1 MAAAQG
7 LVLGV
12 LALTLV
18 MFVWGRWRYDL
29 VALTAMLVVTIA
41 GLVPAREAFAG
52 FGHPAVITVAAVLV
66 VSRGLL
72 NSGLVDQVAKWL
84 GRVGERPLVQIPAL
98 TILVALCSGFMNNVG
113 ALALLMPV
121 GLRLA
126 RKGNYPPSI
135 LLMPL
140 AFGSLLGGMMTL
152 IGTPPNVIIATF
164 RAELDHEA
172 FRMFDFA
179 PVGAGVAVAGLAF
192 VSLIGWRLLPKRKGG
207 VSSEELFAMEDYL
220 TELSVP
226 EGSALVGK
234 PLEDLSRLSESDA
247 SVVALVRG
255 ERRHAAPSPYELVR
269 EGDVLVVEADPE
281 ELTAVVD
288 ATGLELVGKEEE
300 PTRVGQEDLGSEEVS
315 VMEVV
320 VNSGGLMEGRTP
332 SSLRLRRRFGVNLLG
347 VARHGARVRQRLSQL
362 RFRAGDVLLLQ
373 GREDAVQEALP
384 TLGCLP
390 LAERALRIGKPR
402 RILLALA
409 VFGAALALAATGV
422 LAVQVAFVGAAVGM
436 VFVGLVSR
444 RELYAAI
451 DWPVIVLLGAMIPV
465 GQALETTG
473 TAQLGA
479 DGVLAMAGGLPPVAS
494 LAIVLVGVMFLS
506 DLVNNAAAAV
516 LMAPVAIA
524 ISQGL
529 GVSADPFL
537 MAVAVG
543 ASCAFLTPVGHQS
556 NTLVMGPGGYRFGDY
571 WRMGLPLE
579 AIVIAVSVPL
589 IVIFWP
595 F

>member
-1 MAAAQG
+1 MTSGQG

-12 LALTLV
+12 LVFSLA
-18 MFVWGRWRYDL
+18 MFVWGRWRYDI
-29 VALTAMLVVTIA
+29 VALLALLVVSIA
-41 GLVPAREAFAG
+41 GLVPASEAFAG

-72 NSGLVDQVAKWL
+72 NSGLVDQIAKWL
-84 GRVGERPLVQIPAL
+84 GRVGERPFIQIPAL
-98 TILVALCSGFMNNVG
+98 TLIVALCSGFMNNVG

-126 RKGNYPPSI
+126 RKGGYAPS
-135 LLMPL
+135 LMLMPL

-164 RAELDHEA
+164 RGELGEGA

-179 PVGAGVAVAGLAF
+179 PVGAGVALAGLVF
-192 VSLIGWRLLPKRKGG
+192 VSLVGWRLLPERKGG
-207 VSSEELFAMEDYL
+207 AGTEEMFAMEDYL

-234 PLEDLSRLSESDA
+234 PLGDLGRISETEA
-247 SVVALVRG
+247 SVVGLVRG

-269 EGDVLVVEADPE
+269 EGDVLVVEADSE
-281 ELTAVVD
+281 ELTTVMDAV
-288 ATGLELVGKEEE
+288 GLELVGSEEE
-300 PTRVGQEDLGSEEVS
+300 PRRVGQEELGSEEVS
-315 VMEVV
+315 VMEAV
-320 VNSGGLMEGRTP
+320 VNPGGLMEGRTAR
-332 SSLRLRRRFGVNLLG
+332 SLNLRRRYGVNLLG

-384 TLGCLP
+384 ILGALP
-390 LAERALRIGKPR
+390 LAERSLRIGKPR
-402 RILLALA
+402 RILLAVG

-422 LAVQVAFVGAAVGM
+422 LAVQVAFIAAAVTS
-436 VFVGLVSR
+436 VLVGLVSL
-444 RELYAAI
+444 RELYTAI
-451 DWPVIVLLGAMIPV
+451 DWPIIVLLGAMIPV
-465 GQALETTG
+465 GRALETTG
-473 TAQLGA
+473 AAQLGA
-479 DGVLAMAGGLPPVAS
+479 DGVLALAGGLPPVAS

-524 ISQGL
+524 ISRGL

-579 AIVIAVSVPL
+579 IIVVAVAVPL
-589 IVIFWP
+589 IALFWP

>member
-1 MAAAQG
+1 MTAAQW

-12 LALTLV
+12 LAFTLV

-29 VALTAMLVVTIA
+29 VALTALLVVAVA

-72 NSGLVDQVAKWL
+72 NSGLVDQIAKWL
-84 GRVGERPLVQIPAL
+84 GRVGERPLVQIPVL
-98 TILVALCSGFMNNVG
+98 TVLVALCSGFMNNVG

-164 RAELDHEA
+164 RGGLEGEA

-179 PVGAGVAVAGLAF
+179 PVGAGVALAGLAF
-192 VSLIGWRLLPKRKGG
+192 VSLVGWRLLPKRKGG
-207 VSSEELFAMEDYL
+207 VSPEELFAMEDYL

-234 PLEDLSRLSESDA
+234 QLGDLSRISESEA

-255 ERRHAAPSPYELVR
+255 GQRQAAPSPYELVR

-288 ATGLELVGKEEE
+288 AVGLELVGEGEE
-300 PTRVGQEDLGSEEVS
+300 PKRVGQEELGSEEVS

-320 VNSGGLMEGRTP
+320 VNPGGLMEGRTP
-332 SSLRLRRRFGVNLLG
+332 RSLNLRRRFGVNLLG

-373 GREDAVQEALP
+373 GREDALQEALP

-390 LAERALRIGKPR
+390 LAERSLRIGKPR
-402 RILLALA
+402 RILLALS
-409 VFGAALALAATGV
+409 VFGAALALAATGL
-422 LAVQVAFVGAAVGM
+422 LAVQVAFTAAAVAM

-444 RELYAAI
+444 RELYGAI

-465 GQALETTG
+465 GSALETTG
-473 TAQLGA
+473 TAQLAA

-529 GVSADPFL
+529 NVSVDPFL

-556 NTLVMGPGGYRFGDY
+556 NTLVLGPGGYKFGDY

-579 AIVIAVSVPL
+579 VVVVAVAVPL
-589 IVIFWP
+589 IMIFWP
-595 F
+595 L